1 MTVKKYNAQEEDITS
16 EELEFLNDILKDEDF
31 LWDWNIKSDDPLVNW
46 VISERIKRSE
56 SLDLLYE
63 E

>member
-1 MTVKKYNAQEEDITS
+1 MTVKKYNNQEEDITP

-31 LWDWNIKSDDPLVNW
+31 LWDWIIKSDDPLVNW